1 MKSFDLSQSVH
12 QSVGKNN
19 ELRNRNNI
27 LNSKSQKM
35 SLEQMPKLG
44 QDKKGEGSNPKSFDR
59 KSLELEKMNR
69 LTENASDPEIKEAMI
84 QKMDQLNETIAK
96 LEEGSG
102 LSAEEIL
109 DNYTRLN
116 KQLAEGGDINK
127 LIENLAEELPTKEKT
142 AFLQAVKNGTTEAIV
157 NIFKKN
163 NPKRTA
169 VATALALTLLTGAV
183 GSADVARAQEYN
195 GNRQQIE
202 MVKKIETP
210 AQAWEYLLSTDKK
223 DFFKALEKIKND
235 LDIGKNEK
243 GFAKIIHYLS
253 VAKKMGVGAYA
264 KSLGLDYYQ
273 LNEEGKK
280 RAEQGFDRMLQQKGI
295 AEYFKLAEKIKKEK
309 NSQETTRLAE
319 VEKWEK
325 KLKTPLIE
333 RLEKEA
339 SEDDLKAI
347 NMGLSAHR
355 ERLLGQGLSPQEVAQ
370 EITQLKEQQAQKYF
384 SERK

>member
-1 MKSFDLSQSVH
+1 MKRPPICRQENKES
-12 QSVGKNN
+12 K
-19 ELRNRNNI
+19 NRNDI

-35 SLEQMPKLG
+35 SLEQMSKFG
-44 QDKKGEGSNPKSFDR
+44 QDKKEESSNPKNFDK

-69 LTENASDPEIKEAMI
+69 LAENASDPEIKEAMI
-84 QKMDQLNETIAK
+84 QKMDQLNETIAE
-96 LEEGSG
+96 LEKKSG
-102 LSAEEIL
+102 LPAEEIL

-127 LIENLAEELPTKEKT
+127 LIENLAKELPTEEKT
-142 AFLQAVKNGTTEAIV
+142 AFLQAVKNGATEAIV

-169 VATALALTLLTGAV
+169 VATALALTLFTGAV
-183 GSADVARAQEYN
+183 GNANVVRAQEYS

-235 LDIGKNEK
+235 LDIGRNEK
-243 GFAKIIHYLS
+243 GFAGIIHYLS
-253 VAKKMGVGAYA
+253 VAKKMGVSAYA

-273 LNEEGKK
+273 LDEEGKK
-280 RAEQGFDRMLQQKGI
+280 RAEQGFERMLQQKGI

-309 NSQETTRLAE
+309 NSHEATRLAE

-370 EITQLKEQQAQKYF
+370 EITRLKEQQAQKYF

>member
-1 MKSFDLSQSVH
+1 
-12 QSVGKNN
+12 
-19 ELRNRNNI
+19 
-27 LNSKSQKM
+27 M
-35 SLEQMPKLG
+35 SLEQMSKFG
-44 QDKKGEGSNPKSFDR
+44 QDKKEESSNPKNFDK

-69 LTENASDPEIKEAMI
+69 LAENASDPEIKEAMI
-84 QKMDQLNETIAK
+84 QKMDQLNETIAE
-96 LEEGSG
+96 LEKKSG
-102 LSAEEIL
+102 LPAEEIL

-127 LIENLAEELPTKEKT
+127 LIENLAKELPTEEKT
-142 AFLQAVKNGTTEAIV
+142 AFLQAVKNGATEAIV

-169 VATALALTLLTGAV
+169 VATALALTLFTGAV
-183 GSADVARAQEYN
+183 GNANVVRAQEYS

-235 LDIGKNEK
+235 LDIGRNEK
-243 GFAKIIHYLS
+243 GFAGIIHYLS
-253 VAKKMGVGAYA
+253 VAKKMGVSAYA

-273 LNEEGKK
+273 LDEEGKK
-280 RAEQGFDRMLQQKGI
+280 RAEQGFERMLQQKGI
-295 AEYFKLAEKIKKEK
+295 AEYFKLAEKINQENK
-309 NSQETTRLAE
+309 SQEVTKLAE

-325 KLKTPLIE
+325 KLKTPLVE

-370 EITQLKEQQAQKYF
+370 EITRLKEQQAQKYF